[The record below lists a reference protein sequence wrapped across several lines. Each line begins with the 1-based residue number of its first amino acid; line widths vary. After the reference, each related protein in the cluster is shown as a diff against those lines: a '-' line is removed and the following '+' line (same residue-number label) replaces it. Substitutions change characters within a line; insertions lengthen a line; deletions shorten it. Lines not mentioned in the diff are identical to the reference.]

1 MGKVKLDNLYR
12 QQWLNESEN
21 WLRKNGYVVN
31 PEENE
36 KLTCPRCGVTKI
48 YKKSEIEKSQKRS
61 ICHGKRKRDSMYLLC
76 VCRRRLRKWKKK
88 CISQGTV
95 SNLFKIS
102 SEKDRK
108 PQNRN
113 RSEQTR

>member
-1 MGKVKLDNLYR
+1 MGKVKLDNPYR

-48 YKKSEIEKSQKRS
+48 YKKSEIEKSQFGYR
-61 ICHGKRKRDSMYLLC
+61 ICPKCHEDEIIRDSIGIDQLDTKNWYIFSHKNC
-76 VCRRRLRKWKKK
+76 
-88 CISQGTV
+88 
-95 SNLFKIS
+95 S
-102 SEKDRK
+102 SMGDYHGEKF
-108 PQNRN
+108 
-113 RSEQTR
+113 